1 MRKWLALAS
10 LLTFSWIGGLGQ
22 DARAGV
28 TFDVVFQDAQWVSI
42 LTIPFGDPGPGCEFG
57 GYSGGSASV
66 GYCMDVILTSTYDMV
81 AASTSVTY
89 DNTNGL
95 VLASMYEWR
104 RVGVSF
110 DKQGQPRKYCTPAG
124 GLLDYG
130 GVIQSFDCTITEP
143 NNPPVLPAGTYRIGT
158 LVWDTSGFVGVQS
171 TIAAYIN
178 DHIEDGV
185 AAAINGNVIFLTRA
199 DIVVRTH
206 YLLLGD
212 NEHCGDG
219 FIEGAEQCDDG
230 GITPGDGCNAD
241 CQIEPGWT
249 CEGAPSVCTE
259 VAAVPSMSATGATV
273 LGVAV
278 FGIGIM
284 GLVIA
289 ARRRF
294 S

>member
-1 MRKWLALAS
+1 MRKWFSLVV
-10 LLTFSWIGGLGQ
+10 LLTFSWLGQ

-28 TFDVVFQDAQWVSI
+28 TFDVVFQDAQWVSF
-42 LTIPFGDPGPGCEFG
+42 LTITSGDPGPGCEFG

-89 DNTNGL
+89 DNSNGL
-95 VLASMYEWR
+95 VLAGMYEWR

-110 DKQGQPRKYCTPAG
+110 DKQGQPREYCAPAG

-130 GVIQSFDCTITEP
+130 GVIQSFDCTIPEP

-158 LVWDTSGFVGVQS
+158 LVWDTSGFVGMGS

-178 DHIEDGV
+178 DHLEDGV
-185 AAAINGNVIFLTRA
+185 AAVINGNVIFLTRA
-199 DIVVRTH
+199 DIVVRSH
-206 YLLLGD
+206 YLILGD
-212 NEHCGDG
+212 PIICGDG
-219 FIEGAEQCDDG
+219 LIMATEECDDG
-230 GITPGDGCNAD
+230 GTTPGDGCDWN
-241 CQIEPGWT
+241 CQVEPGWT
-249 CEGAPSVCTE
+249 CVGEPSVCTE
-259 VAAVPSMSATGATV
+259 VAAVPSMSATGVTV

-278 FGIGIM
+278 FGIGLV